1 MNITR
6 EEVIRVAGLARLD
19 LDDKTVDR
27 MCAQISEVLGYVA
40 QLNRVDTQNVPPT
53 SNTLS
58 LTNAFREDERAAHL
72 DRELALSNA
81 PQANDGDF
89 IVPKIIQE

>member
-6 EEVIRVAGLARLD
+6 EEVIQVAGLARLD

-27 MCAQISEVLGYVA
+27 MCAQIGEVLGYVA

-58 LTNAFREDERAAHL
+58 LTNAFREDERAEHL

-89 IVPKIIQE
+89 IVPKVIQE